1 MTAKF
6 KAKDLEKL
14 PFEEAL
20 KKLEDIVEKMEDGNL
35 PLEEMIS
42 CFEEGNALSKVC
54 GKKLS
59 ELEKKIEILV
69 KENSSGGEWK
79 DFDSEDDESDAENAG
94 TTPAPA
100 KDDGSLPF

>member
-20 KKLEDIVEKMEDGNL
+20 KRLEDIVEKMENGSL

-42 CFEEGNALSKVC
+42 CFEEGNALSKIC

-69 KENSSGGEWK
+69 KENSTGGEWK
-79 DFDSEDDESDAENAG
+79 DFDSGNEEEKDASEAEDE
-94 TTPAPA
+94 APPGN
-100 KDDGSLPF
+100 DGNLPF